1 MLSELNLEP
10 STLNQTAS
18 FTVSQSYGLNIDWGI
33 SSASLGDEP
42 SLLGSQ
48 TLRSQA
54 NGLKLVGNSK
64 GNILRGKAGNDV
76 VRGRGDNDR
85 LFGLGGNDQL
95 YGDAGNDQLVGGA
108 GNDKLIGGTGNNK
121 LLGEAGQDTLMG
133 GKGNDRL
140 VGGKGNDIL
149 NGNGGKDTLVGGA
162 GNDRFVLNAKWLTA
176 TIDRAVV
183 ISDYIDGQDSLQLI
197 GLASSQLK
205 VSKGTGEQA
214 GDTILQDKATGK
226 FLAILDGVS
235 FVASPT
241 PSPNPVPSPNPS
253 PTPTPPV
260 SGPTEAE
267 IQSRQ
272 QTNIAVGDTTLY
284 IGYNQVSSNNKDP
297 WVASFTNGKLNWY
310 RKDYEVTD
318 DDSQGTHLL
327 WNNNSK
333 TLYAAFT
340 ATGTQGTAQED
351 FRRFAT
357 NGWLKSYTDYSPG
370 GGGGGKVAILTK
382 IDLATGNITAAS
394 FLTALNGTKTNSVSV
409 KNLSFSGNN
418 LVVEA
423 DSAFAP
429 RRVDRTAMTANGISS
444 SEPNYKVVF
453 APDLGSVISATSTEY
468 A

>member
-1 MLSELNLEP
+1 MLPELNLEP
-10 STLNQTAS
+10 STLKQTAS
-18 FTVSQSYGLNIDWGI
+18 FTTSQSYGLNINLGI
-33 SSASLGDEP
+33 SSVGMGDETT
-42 SLLGSQ
+42 LLTSQ

-54 NGLKLVGNSK
+54 NGLKLVGNSQ
-64 GNILRGKAGNDV
+64 GNSLRGKNGNDV
-76 VRGRGDNDR
+76 LRGRGGNDR
-85 LFGLGGNDQL
+85 LFGSGSNDQL

-108 GNDKLIGGTGNNK
+108 GNDKLVGGSGNNQ
-121 LLGEAGQDTLMG
+121 LMGEAGQDTLMG

-149 NGNGGKDTLVGGA
+149 NGNGGKDTLVGGT
-162 GNDRFVLNAKWLTA
+162 GSDRFVLNAKWLT
-176 TIDRAVV
+176 TTLDRAVV
-183 ISDYIDGQDSLQLI
+183 ISDYADGKDSLQLV
-197 GLASSQLK
+197 GLTFNQLK
-205 VSKGTGEQA
+205 ISKGTGEQA
-214 GDTILQDKATGK
+214 GNTILQDKTTGK
-226 FLAILDGVS
+226 FLAMLNGEHFGS
-235 FVASPT
+235 S
-241 PSPNPVPSPNPS
+241 PSPNPAPS
-253 PTPTPPV
+253 PTPTPPIN
-260 SGPTEAE
+260 SPTEAE
-267 IQSRQ
+267 IQSK
-272 QTNIAVGDTTLY
+272 QTTSIAVGDTTLY

-327 WNNNSK
+327 WNSTSK

-357 NGWLKSYTDYSPG
+357 NGWLKSYTDSSPG
-370 GGGGGKVAILTK
+370 GGGGGKVSILTK
-382 IDLATGNITAAS
+382 IDFASGNITAAS

-429 RRVDRTAMTANGISS
+429 RKADRTAMIANGVSS

-453 APDLGSVISATSTEY
+453 APDLGSVISAASTEY
-468 A
+468 V

>member
-1 MLSELNLEP
+1 MLSELNLES
-10 STLNQTAS
+10 STLNQTTT
-18 FTVSQSYGLNIDWGI
+18 FTTFQSYGLGLDLGI
-33 SSASLGDEP
+33 SSARIGDGT
-42 SLLGSQ
+42 SLLHSQ

-64 GNILRGKAGNDV
+64 GNILRGKNGNDV
-76 VRGRGDNDR
+76 LRGRDGNDR

-95 YGDAGNDQLVGGA
+95 YGDAGNDQLVGGT
-108 GNDKLIGGTGNNK
+108 GNDKLLGGSGNNK

-140 VGGKGNDIL
+140 VGGKGNDVL
-149 NGNGGKDTLVGGA
+149 NGNGGKDTLVGGT

-176 TIDRAVV
+176 KLDRAVV
-183 ISDYIDGQDSLQLI
+183 ISDYIDGQDNLQLV
-197 GLASSQLK
+197 GLTFNQLK
-205 VSKGTGEQA
+205 ISKGTDEQA
-214 GDTILQDKATGK
+214 GKTILQDKATGK
-226 FLAILDGVS
+226 FLAILNGEHFD
-235 FVASPT
+235 ASPT
-241 PSPNPVPSPNPS
+241 PAPSSNPAPS

-260 SGPTEAE
+260 SGPTEAD
-267 IQSRQ
+267 IQSKQ
-272 QTNIAVGDTTLY
+272 KTNIAVGDTTLY

-327 WNNNSK
+327 WNSNSK

-357 NGWLKSYTDYSPG
+357 NGWLKSYTNYSPG

-382 IDLATGNITAAS
+382 IDFSTGNITAAS

-409 KNLSFSGNN
+409 TNLSFSGNN

-429 RRVDRTAMTANGISS
+429 RKADRTAMTANGVSS

-453 APDLGSVISATSTEY
+453 APDLGSVISATSREY
-468 A
+468 V